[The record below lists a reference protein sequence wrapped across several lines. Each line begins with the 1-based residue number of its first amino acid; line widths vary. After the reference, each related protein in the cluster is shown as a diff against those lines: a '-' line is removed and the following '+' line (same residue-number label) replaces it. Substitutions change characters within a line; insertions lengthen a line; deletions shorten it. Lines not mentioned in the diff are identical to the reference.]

1 MLFHFQL
8 KTKRFS
14 FCHPFILDFSFKPL
28 LANEAINININI
40 SHELSGKVTL

>member
-8 KTKRFS
+8 ETKRFS
-14 FCHPFILDFSFKPL
+14 FGHPFILEFSFKTL
-28 LANEAINININI
+28 LANEAININI